1 MHITLSL
8 ARTRTCTLGALET
21 NCLPPSPLH
30 LLSYLFCLHNTLL
43 ADRRLLE
50 FVVAYYPV
58 HASITLFMFLAALL
72 LAAFVC
78 YQLYLMSQVCSDR
91 EGPSR

>member
-1 MHITLSL
+1 M
-8 ARTRTCTLGALET
+8 
-21 NCLPPSPLH
+21 
-30 LLSYLFCLHNTLL
+30 HNTLL

-72 LAAFVC
+72 LAAFVF
-78 YQLYLMSQVCSDR
+78 YQLYLMSQVWGDR